1 MPLAEGLFVHSQIRN
16 LFRLACFNHAMAKP
30 SNSAVK
36 RLLASAQDSFTTRTP
51 CSGHWLRG
59 GSACRMVRYWQDPD
73 VAIAV
78 PADDRKVDRGLR
90 IRHKPTPGCPRGLD
104 RRAPHPLSVGGP
116 LVPPAKA
123 LQSLEYV
130 DIVGDLASFNFAMTA
145 AKLATEG

>member
-1 MPLAEGLFVHSQIRN
+1 MPFAEGLFVHSQIRN
-16 LFRLACFNHAMAKP
+16 LFRLAPRQAALHRPFHDPVYLIPAQAQ
-30 SNSAVK
+30 
-36 RLLASAQDSFTTRTP
+36 LLAHRFLA
-51 CSGHWLRG
+51 G
-59 GSACRMVRYWQDPD
+59 MYPD
-73 VAIAV
+73 VVSVV

-90 IRHKPTPGCPRGLD
+90 IRHKPTPGCPGGLD

-116 LVPPAKA
+116 LVPPAKV